1 MESSV
6 PEPLFILAAPR
17 SYTSVACA
25 MLGQHPEL
33 YGVPELNLF
42 MAPTMEAMCEQLVGL
57 KQIQL
62 HGLLRTVAH
71 LYSGE
76 QTLTSLD
83 LARRWIFRR
92 LDATTADVYRDL
104 CERVAPLR
112 MVDKSPAYCAR
123 RSSLDRVRRAFP
135 GAYYLHLVR
144 HPRSQGESMMKV
156 AGGAMAVL
164 ANSVDYSTE
173 PPTVDPQVAWYRVQR
188 NILGFLARIPSERQM
203 RLRGEDLLND
213 PRRHL
218 VDICRWLGIAES
230 DAAVEAMLHP
240 EASPFAGLGPLGA
253 HLGNDINFLRSPGVA
268 NGGIPDSWLG
278 GPLSWRADAKGFAR
292 QVVRLALNL
301 GYR

>member
-1 MESSV
+1 MES
-6 PEPLFILAAPR
+6 
-17 SYTSVACA
+17 
-25 MLGQHPEL
+25 
-33 YGVPELNLF
+33 
-42 MAPTMEAMCEQLVGL
+42 MCEQLVGL

-76 QTLTSLD
+76 QTLASLD
-83 LARRWIFRR
+83 LARRWILRR

-112 MVDKSPAYCAR
+112 IVDKSPAYSSR
-123 RSSLDRVRRAFP
+123 RSNLDRIHRAFP

-144 HPRSQGESMMKV
+144 HPRTQGESMMKV

-164 ANSVDYSTE
+164 ANSIDYSTE
-173 PPTVDPQVAWYRVQR
+173 PPIVDPQIAWYRVQR
-188 NILGFLARIPSERQM
+188 NILRFLARIPPERQL
-203 RLRGEDLLND
+203 RLRGEDLLGD

-218 VDICRWLGIAES
+218 VGICRWLGVTEE
-230 DAAVEAMLHP
+230 DAAVAAMLHP

-253 HLGNDINFLRSPGVA
+253 HLGNDISFLRSPGMVS
-268 NGGIPDSWLG
+268 GQISESVLD
-278 GPLSWRADAKGFAR
+278 GPLPWRTDGKRFTR
-292 QVVRLALNL
+292 PVVRLAQAL